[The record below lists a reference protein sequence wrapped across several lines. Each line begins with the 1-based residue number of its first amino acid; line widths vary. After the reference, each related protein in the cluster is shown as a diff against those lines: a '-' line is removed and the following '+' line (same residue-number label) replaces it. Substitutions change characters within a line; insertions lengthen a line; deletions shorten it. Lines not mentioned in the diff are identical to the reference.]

1 MRSLRFGFAAV
12 IADPNCSRDRLPD
25 YRYRVKPATR
35 RAAPPTCRQI
45 SVLSL
50 IPFPKLVDVKQDAW
64 LEGSWAPPNNV
75 QSTERN
81 SIMVRKLKALAE
93 NAGDK
98 QLAKTVRDSAQQIW
112 LAGLG
117 AFAKA
122 QAEGSKVFDAL
133 VKEGQTIHSKTRKV
147 AESKVTEMTST
158 LGKMATKATN
168 QATGSWDKLEQ
179 VFEDRV
185 ARALNRIGVPTNK
198 DINNL
203 AKRVEELTASVQKL
217 TRAPAKPA
225 RKAAKRRAAK

>member
-1 MRSLRFGFAAV
+1 
-12 IADPNCSRDRLPD
+12 
-25 YRYRVKPATR
+25 
-35 RAAPPTCRQI
+35 
-45 SVLSL
+45 
-50 IPFPKLVDVKQDAW
+50 
-64 LEGSWAPPNNV
+64 
-75 QSTERN
+75 
-81 SIMVRKLKALAE
+81 MVRKLKALAG
-93 NAGDK
+93 NGGDK
-98 QLAKTVRDSAQQIW
+98 QLAKTVRESAQQIW

-133 VKEGQTIHSKTRKV
+133 VKEGQTIHSRTRKV

-168 QATGSWDKLEQ
+168 QATGGWDKLEH
-179 VFEDRV
+179 VFEERV

-217 TRAPAKPA
+217 TRAPGRPAK
-225 RKAAKRRAAK
+225 KAAKRASAK

>member
-1 MRSLRFGFAAV
+1 M
-12 IADPNCSRDRLPD
+12 
-25 YRYRVKPATR
+25 VK
-35 RAAPPTCRQI
+35 
-45 SVLSL
+45 
-50 IPFPKLVDVKQDAW
+50 
-64 LEGSWAPPNNV
+64 
-75 QSTERN
+75 
-81 SIMVRKLKALAE
+81 KLKAIADHG
-93 NAGDK
+93 GDK

-133 VKEGQTIHSKTRKV
+133 VKEGQTIHTRTRKV

-168 QATGSWDKLEQ
+168 QASGSWDKLEQ

-198 DINNL
+198 DINQL
-203 AKRVEELTASVQKL
+203 ARRVEELTTSVHKL
-217 TRAPAKPA
+217 TRTPA
-225 RKAAKRRAAK
+225 KAAKKPAKRAAAK

>member
-1 MRSLRFGFAAV
+1 M
-12 IADPNCSRDRLPD
+12 
-25 YRYRVKPATR
+25 VK
-35 RAAPPTCRQI
+35 
-45 SVLSL
+45 
-50 IPFPKLVDVKQDAW
+50 
-64 LEGSWAPPNNV
+64 
-75 QSTERN
+75 
-81 SIMVRKLKALAE
+81 KLKALADK
-93 NAGDK
+93 AGDK
-98 QLAKTVRDSAQQIW
+98 QLVKTVRDSAQQIW

-133 VKEGQTIHSKTRKV
+133 VTEGKIINERTRKV
-147 AESKVTEMTST
+147 AESKVGEMTST

-203 AKRVEELTASVQKL
+203 ATRVEELTASVQKL
-217 TRAPAKPA
+217 TRTPAKPA
-225 RKAAKRRAAK
+225 KKAVKRTARK

>member
-1 MRSLRFGFAAV
+1 M
-12 IADPNCSRDRLPD
+12 
-25 YRYRVKPATR
+25 VK
-35 RAAPPTCRQI
+35 
-45 SVLSL
+45 
-50 IPFPKLVDVKQDAW
+50 
-64 LEGSWAPPNNV
+64 
-75 QSTERN
+75 
-81 SIMVRKLKALAE
+81 KLKALAD

-98 QLAKTVRDSAQQIW
+98 QLVKTVRDSAQQIW

-133 VKEGQTIHSKTRKV
+133 VKEGKIINSRTRKV
-147 AESKVTEMTST
+147 AESKVSEMTST

-198 DINNL
+198 DINHL

-217 TRAPAKPA
+217 TRTPAKPA
-225 RKAAKRRAAK
+225 KKTAKRAPHK

>member
-1 MRSLRFGFAAV
+1 
-12 IADPNCSRDRLPD
+12 
-25 YRYRVKPATR
+25 
-35 RAAPPTCRQI
+35 
-45 SVLSL
+45 
-50 IPFPKLVDVKQDAW
+50 
-64 LEGSWAPPNNV
+64 
-75 QSTERN
+75 
-81 SIMVRKLKALAE
+81 MVRKLKALAD

-133 VKEGQTIHSKTRKV
+133 VKEGQAIHGKTRKV
-147 AESKVTEMTST
+147 AESKVNEMTTT

-185 ARALNRIGVPTNK
+185 ARALNRIGVPTNA

-203 AKRVEELTASVQKL
+203 AKRVEELTASVHKL
-217 TRAPAKPA
+217 TGTPAKPVK
-225 RKAAKRRAAK
+225 KAAKRTAGK

>member
-1 MRSLRFGFAAV
+1 M
-12 IADPNCSRDRLPD
+12 
-25 YRYRVKPATR
+25 VK
-35 RAAPPTCRQI
+35 
-45 SVLSL
+45 
-50 IPFPKLVDVKQDAW
+50 
-64 LEGSWAPPNNV
+64 
-75 QSTERN
+75 
-81 SIMVRKLKALAE
+81 KLKALAD

-98 QLAKTVRDSAQQIW
+98 QFAKTVRDSAQQIW

-133 VKEGQTIHSKTRKV
+133 VKEGQTIHSRTREA
-147 AESKVTEMTST
+147 AESKVSEMTST

-179 VFEDRV
+179 VFEERV

-203 AKRVEELTASVQKL
+203 AKRVDELIASVQKL
-217 TRAPAKPA
+217 TRTPAKPA
-225 RKAAKRRAAK
+225 KKAARRAARG

>member
-1 MRSLRFGFAAV
+1 M
-12 IADPNCSRDRLPD
+12 
-25 YRYRVKPATR
+25 VK
-35 RAAPPTCRQI
+35 
-45 SVLSL
+45 
-50 IPFPKLVDVKQDAW
+50 
-64 LEGSWAPPNNV
+64 
-75 QSTERN
+75 
-81 SIMVRKLKALAE
+81 KLKALAA

-98 QLAKTVRDSAQQIW
+98 QFAKTVRDSAQQIW

-133 VKEGQTIHSKTRKV
+133 VKEGQSIHSRTREA
-147 AESKVTEMTST
+147 AESKVSAMTST

-168 QATGSWDKLEQ
+168 QATGGWDRLEQ
-179 VFEDRV
+179 VFEERV

-217 TRAPAKPA
+217 TRMPAK
-225 RKAAKRRAAK
+225 KAARRAAA